1 MPDSMVNYLRYY
13 GPHFNKNLF
22 EFAVSLMTKETG
34 GKEIPIKPYTK
45 DQVDELL
52 QKFGIKLKYNQ
63 MYDAAFVANMG
74 KADFYNSSIIDEQ
87 HLAYYVRDVIDDVD
101 GYDGIAFNR
110 WYADMCCKGIAI
122 DWDDVL

>member
-52 QKFGIKLKYNQ
+52 
-63 MYDAAFVANMG
+63 
-74 KADFYNSSIIDEQ
+74 
-87 HLAYYVRDVIDDVD
+87 
-101 GYDGIAFNR
+101 
-110 WYADMCCKGIAI
+110 
-122 DWDDVL
+122 